1 MRRFVFLIHPR
12 DVKDVGRRFPGNIV
26 GEKLGMWLLPK
37 RITEWTLPKL
47 KGRCGYTI
55 CSRFKVYGRV
65 EGILLAVL
73 LTARQIVTLSPRIVR
88 KRILEAVMF
97 AQDKLHAEVI
107 GLGELISSIT
117 EKGKW
122 LTRQPGIK
130 VAITHG
136 DSYAVGVA
144 MEAIERMISLG
155 WINSN
160 SVVGIVGAY
169 GLIGSALSKILCKH
183 FSLILL
189 GRNKV
194 RLTRL
199 AKEIRRINPTAEIF
213 LSVRLADLRK
223 ADLVITATSAPD
235 AILRSQFLKFGAVIY
250 DIAQPINVGPELLKQ
265 RPDIIRV
272 DGDLVEING
281 IDLRFEMGPP
291 KGTTFACLV
300 ETIIQTLDNE
310 KENHVGD
317 ISLDYV
323 GRIRDRAKKYG
334 FFHAPFTCF
343 GEPLPGEEIQ
353 KVFIPGAEKV
363 IS

>member
-1 MRRFVFLIHPR
+1 MI
-12 DVKDVGRRFPGNIV
+12 
-26 GEKLGMWLLPK
+26 
-37 RITEWTLPKL
+37 
-47 KGRCGYTI
+47 
-55 CSRFKVYGRV
+55 
-65 EGILLAVL
+65 
-73 LTARQIVTLSPRIVR
+73 
-88 KRILEAVMF
+88 F

-117 EKGKW
+117 EKGRW
-122 LTRQPGIK
+122 LTRQPEIK

-136 DSYAVGVA
+136 DSYTVGVA
-144 MEAIERMISLG
+144 MEAIGRMISLR
-155 WINSN
+155 WINNN
-160 SVVGIVGAY
+160 SVIGIVGAY
-169 GLIGSALSKILCKH
+169 GLIGSALSKILCKQ

-199 AKEIRRINPTAEIF
+199 GKEIRRINPKAEIL
-213 LSVRLADLRK
+213 LSVRPADLRK

-235 AILRSQFLKFGAVIY
+235 AILKSQFLKFGTIVY
-250 DIAQPINVGPELLKQ
+250 DIAQPINVGPKLLKQ
-265 RPDIIRV
+265 RPDIIRI
-272 DGDLVEING
+272 DGGLVEING
-281 IDLRFEMGPP
+281 IDLKFEMGPP

-300 ETIIQTLDNE
+300 ETIIQTLENE

-323 GRIRDRAKKYG
+323 ERIRDRAKKYG

-343 GEPLPGEEIQ
+343 GRPLPVEEIQ
-353 KVFIPGAEKV
+353 KVFVPEVKKA